1 MCGHRAAQCGGLGQC
16 CHMCG
21 CIGQRSV
28 AAWGSA
34 VWRLGAAQCV
44 GIGQHSVV
52 ARGSAATCVAAWG
65 SAVWLGQH
73 SVAWGSTVWHVAAQC
88 GSMGQHSVAW
98 GSTVWRHGAAQCGTG
113 QQMGHV
119 HHGTEAKQRAP
130 EQGMYLCMAWVG
142 ACTRVTQMVDKE
154 HQSRACAC
162 LGMGCGMYT
171 GHTEARQGATEQDMT
186 LYTELCSL
194 HSSSAFCT
202 APCTCNVVLTSSA
215 FLMRQ
220 SPLRIN

>member
-1 MCGHRAAQCGGLGQC
+1 VCGIGQHSVAWGSTVWWHGAAQC

-21 CIGQRSV
+21 RM
-28 AAWGSA
+28 
-34 VWRLGAAQCV
+34 
-44 GIGQHSVV
+44 QHSV
-52 ARGSAATCVAAWG
+52 AWG
-65 SAVWLGQH
+65 SAVWLGQR

-98 GSTVWRHGAAQCGTG
+98 GSTVWHGAADGARAPW
-113 QQMGHV
+113 H
-119 HHGTEAKQRAP
+119 TEAKRRAP

-142 ACTRVTQMVDKE
+142 ACTRVTQVADKE

-171 GHTEARQGATEQDMT
+171 GHTEARRGATEQDM
-186 LYTELCSL
+186 YTKLCTL
-194 HSSSAFCT
+194 HSALCT

-215 FLMRQ
+215 CLMRQ